1 MSFDRV
7 GSIDLCLRHLSTAV
21 STAKLYSV
29 EHMQVRKLCK
39 RAHSALQEAMDGEKA
54 MSLLRIDEQ
63 LAINEQP
70 LNRSMYVERFARLLK
85 KNGIGHIKF
94 LRNISDEELHELIV
108 SLSGFK
114 KVTNSSENLRLGQIE
129 VRHRSNLGQYSTGL
143 QATHL
148 ASDEISAN
156 GALGDG
162 ETNGNLSSEHISDG
176 SEKSP
181 RSVST
186 NILDDI
192 SCEELARVMDIYDA
206 VKSNRQLQVVGLS
219 DIVTGFIN
227 IFADYSDPLLTLVP
241 LRNIDE
247 YTFTHSLNVCL
258 LNLAQATALG
268 IEGQLLHDIG
278 LSAMLHDIGKLFIPE
293 EVLNKPGKLDEKEW
307 QIMQRHP
314 ICGAEYLLNNPGV
327 PRMAVL
333 NAYEHHLRFDLQG
346 YPNVNK
352 EWEQNL
358 CSHLTS
364 ISDIYDSLRTRRPYR
379 EPIELEIALSM
390 IEEQMGT
397 QLHPL
402 LAGNFLRLMKKVTM
416 PVN

>member
-1 MSFDRV
+1 
-7 GSIDLCLRHLSTAV
+7 
-21 STAKLYSV
+21 
-29 EHMQVRKLCK
+29 
-39 RAHSALQEAMDGEKA
+39 

-129 VRHRSNLGQYSTGL
+129 VRHRSNLGQYSTVQL
-143 QATHL
+143 ATHL

-162 ETNGNLSSEHISDG
+162 ETNGNFSSEHISDG

-219 DIVTGFIN
+219 DIALDSDRLSPKLLNALNGLRHLLLGRHCVGYGLH
-227 IFADYSDPLLTLVP
+227 IFANVSDHDVSAFFGHE
-241 LRNIDE
+241 LRRREAITTGSSRDNGHLA
-247 YTFTHSLNVCL
+247 FKFHSDSPFGCASRNSRDCL
-258 LNLAQATALG
+258 LNFRE
-268 IEGQLLHDIG
+268 I
-278 LSAMLHDIGKLFIPE
+278 SA
-293 EVLNKPGKLDEKEW
+293 
-307 QIMQRHP
+307 R
-314 ICGAEYLLNNPGV
+314 V
-327 PRMAVL
+327 PA
-333 NAYEHHLRFDLQG
+333 G
-346 YPNVNK
+346 YACPPK
-352 EWEQNL
+352 
-358 CSHLTS
+358 
-364 ISDIYDSLRTRRPYR
+364 
-379 EPIELEIALSM
+379 
-390 IEEQMGT
+390 
-397 QLHPL
+397 
-402 LAGNFLRLMKKVTM
+402 LRLPLIQRPENPARAEARTGASKHPGSRQGQRWT
-416 PVN
+416 